1 MDRSLFIAGARG
13 VGGGGGRQI
22 LGRITGFLG
31 EQKGDQS

>member
-13 VGGGGGRQI
+13 VGGGGRQI